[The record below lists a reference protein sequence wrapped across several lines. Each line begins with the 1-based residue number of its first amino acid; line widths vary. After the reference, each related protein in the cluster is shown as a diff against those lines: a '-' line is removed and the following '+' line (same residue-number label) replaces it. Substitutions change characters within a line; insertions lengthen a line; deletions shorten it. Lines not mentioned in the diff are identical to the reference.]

1 MVQGLRI
8 PSYVRLYG
16 VGSGSVIKLHPTAA
30 GTSCVLTNSDYTNGN
45 EFILIEYLDLD
56 WNLDKNDNTISNG
69 TNANCVGIVNSKFV
83 RVNNVNARNPGV
95 HGFDVSSLFGILP
108 LMELNITNP
117 TVANMCGL
125 KIVLQ
130 LIMGTMASQLTIL
143 IISSSLTVTPMTLM
157 DLHTAKELQ
166 IQTVL
171 KLMMVLKRMACELL
185 QPKKL

>member
-1 MVQGLRI
+1 M
-8 PSYVRLYG
+8 
-16 VGSGSVIKLHPTAA
+16 
-30 GTSCVLTNSDYTNGN
+30 
-45 EFILIEYLDLD
+45 
-56 WNLDKNDNTISNG
+56 
-69 TNANCVGIVNSKFV
+69 GIVNSKFV
-83 RVNNVNARNPGV
+83 QVNNVNARNPGV

-157 DLHTAKELQ
+157 GLHTAKELQ